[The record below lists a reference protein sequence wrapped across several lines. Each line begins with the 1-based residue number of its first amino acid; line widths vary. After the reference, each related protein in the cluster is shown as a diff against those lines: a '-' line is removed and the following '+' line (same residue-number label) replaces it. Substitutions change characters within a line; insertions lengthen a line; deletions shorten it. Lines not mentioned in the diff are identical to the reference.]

1 MVRTVGV
8 KKGVAAKYNVVVP
21 ASTMPKQRRTKRPK
35 RPSMTCAERE
45 RRRNNRKSNYVKM
58 KLRIGALRRYVQAEC
73 AQMGLDFDR
82 KTRYFL
88 DMFFQGGVRVS
99 KPANEVNDFNAFKS
113 NKAYELRKAGG
124 PVMTIQEI
132 QEAFK
137 HEYDAQTPA
146 ERQKGVEEYKAR
158 RDLDTRERLK
168 YPSIKEKIADSASS
182 VSQITGVLKGLKER
196 VGIEAVVLVVKNRPE
211 KIMKPQW
218 IFTDPRI
225 QHYLPT
231 IVRGW
236 NTGYIGK
243 KVEALA
249 VAGCDPT
256 KIVKSPREQA
266 DALKTECSQ
275 LIQEALDEACLTQDV
290 LMQYEQFDKRITL
303 RYRVVCEGWPK
314 GLSFQK
320 PSSFS
325 QVDDL
330 LRLRDAWRDGHATF
344 RKLDDSEFD
353 TWREGRDKGIE
364 EGTVVIKER
373 KKCCDAGTKRGSKG
387 KAKETGKGKAKG
399 VESAEDDS
407 NDSDGASAA
416 GMSGGAEI
424 ASSPE
429 QDVQPQKAAGPKKK
443 KAPPKAKYTKR
454 VDITV
459 LDSANTVD
467 DTPDT
472 PSVPPAVTTLNSATT
487 TPDVATTTPDAS
499 HPRPK
504 PRPFLSQRPGSSLG
518 PNASTTEFVGPT
530 AAVAELEDNA
540 VEGSASRVGASDFD
554 IAVIDPQ
561 LRDAQDPVQPSS
573 NEVVPA
579 DSESPCDV
587 VATPSSQAQAPEAGQ
602 GKKRKEPVST
612 DAVPTRSRRPRV
624 PTSKRHLGASTHPAT
639 RRLGRASEAEDL

>member
-1 MVRTVGV
+1 MGRIVGV
-8 KKGVAAKYNVVVP
+8 KKGIAAKYNVVVP
-21 ASTMPKQRRTKRPK
+21 ASTMPKSQRGKKPK
-35 RPSMTCAERE
+35 RPAMTRAERE
-45 RRRNNRKSNYVKM
+45 RRRNNSKSNYVKM
-58 KLRIGALRRYVQAEC
+58 KLRIGALRRYVRAEC

-82 KTRYFL
+82 KPRYFL

-99 KPANEVNDFNAFKS
+99 KLANEVNDFNAFKS
-113 NKAYELRKAGG
+113 NKAYELRKADG
-124 PVMTIQEI
+124 PAMTIQEI
-132 QEAFK
+132 QTTFK

-158 RDLDTRERLK
+158 RDLNAREKIK

-196 VGIEAVVLVVKNRPE
+196 VGIEAVMLVVKNRPE

-290 LMQYEQFDKRITL
+290 LMQYEQFDKRVTL

-325 QVDDL
+325 QVDNL
-330 LRLRDAWRDGHATF
+330 FRLRNAWRDGHATF

-387 KAKETGKGKAKG
+387 KEKEGGKGKAKA
-399 VESAEDDS
+399 VESAEDE
-407 NDSDGASAA
+407 SDGASAA
-416 GMSGGAEI
+416 GLSGEAGI
-424 ASSPE
+424 ASPPE
-429 QDVQPQKAAGPKKK
+429 QDVQPQKVAGPKKK
-443 KAPPKAKYTKR
+443 KAPPKAKYAKR

-459 LDSANTVD
+459 LDPANAVD
-467 DTPDT
+467 DAPDT
-472 PSVPPAVTTLNSATT
+472 PSVPVTTLDS
-487 TPDVATTTPDAS
+487 ATTTPDAS
-499 HPRPK
+499 RPRPK
-504 PRPFLSQRPGSSLG
+504 PRPFLSQRSGSSLG
-518 PNASTTEFVGPT
+518 PNASTTEIVGPT

-540 VEGSASRVGASDFD
+540 VGGSTSRVGASDVD
-554 IAVIDPQ
+554 IAAIDPQ
-561 LRDAQDPVQPSS
+561 LRDVQGPVQPSS
-573 NEVVPA
+573 NDLVPA
-579 DSESPCDV
+579 NSEPACDV
-587 VATPSSQAQAPEAGQ
+587 VVTPSSQAQAPESSAGQ
-602 GKKRKEPVST
+602 GKKRKLVST
-612 DAVPTRSRRPRV
+612 AGVDDAVPTRSRRTRV

-639 RRLGRASEAEDL
+639 RCLGGASEGEDL